1 MTTDLTVRPDAQQ
14 LTVLTNEQLSYIAA
28 TEFVPPGLRGNLP
41 AILACVA
48 TGRALG
54 IADMTALRS
63 IHIIDGKATFSA
75 ELMVMLARQRGHSI
89 QGEVADGV
97 ARVVGKRA
105 DNGDT
110 MTVEWTLAM
119 AERAGLL
126 NKQNWRKYPE
136 AMLWA
141 RAVSQLC
148 RELFADC
155 FAGAT
160 YVPEELED
168 TVGGSS
174 ADIPGVE
181 PAHTGSVP
189 AAESSGESPP
199 SPTVEIHKAAAAVRG
214 DNPPV
219 DMADPD
225 IPFGDAPV
233 PEHQPPE
240 QTWATAAQKKKLDT
254 LVGQLRNAGVVTTDR
269 VYELAGREAVV
280 GEDGVLHWAP
290 LRDAL
295 TKAEASRL
303 IDALE
308 NIEVGDTLAVIEQ
321 LLLAHAETTGR
332 ADATALAIEKAR
344 QDKSP
349 AQFAVWMRQQGAR
362 LDALVRAAK

>member
-1 MTTDLTVRPDAQQ
+1 MTTDVAVRTESQQ
-14 LTVLTNEQLSYIAA
+14 LTVLTNEQLQYIST

-89 QGEVADGV
+89 QGSVTEGA
-97 ARVVGKRA
+97 ANVVGKRA

-126 NKQNWRKYPE
+126 SKQNWRKYPE

-148 RELFADC
+148 RELFPDC

-160 YVPEELED
+160 YTLEEL
-168 TVGGSS
+168 G
-174 ADIPGVE
+174 
-181 PAHTGSVP
+181 
-189 AAESSGESPP
+189 AEETTEKGE
-199 SPTVEIHKAAAAVRG
+199 PTV
-214 DNPPV
+214 DLY
-219 DMADPD
+219 DPD

-233 PEHQPPE
+233 PEQQPPPI
-240 QTWATAAQKKKLDT
+240 TGPQKKKLNV
-254 LVGQLRNAGVVTTDR
+254 LVGKLRPSMVSTEDLWQHVRRKPLLSDN
-269 VYELAGREAVV
+269 
-280 GEDGVLHWAP
+280 GELHWSP
-290 LRDAL
+290 LRDTLSKSEASDLIEWLEAL
-295 TKAEASRL
+295 SSSSGGPNDPVSGHDEQQPGQATETAPSKVVPPSDSGVEVASPDDEISVLTAELVGASRKPAEAAASIERHRL
-303 IDALE
+303 TQRPDEHYGWLLEQKAKLAARGGDA
-308 NIEVGDTLAVIEQ
+308 A
-321 LLLAHAETTGR
+321 
-332 ADATALAIEKAR
+332 
-344 QDKSP
+344 
-349 AQFAVWMRQQGAR
+349 
-362 LDALVRAAK
+362 

>member
-1 MTTDLTVRPDAQQ
+1 MAGDAQVSTDLAVREKRE
-14 LTVLTNEQLSYIAA
+14 LTVLTNEQLQFIAG

-89 QGEVADGV
+89 QGSVSEGA
-97 ARVVGKRA
+97 AKVVGCRA

-126 NKQNWRKYPE
+126 GKQNWRKYPE

-160 YVPEELED
+160 YTPEELEAS
-168 TVGGSS
+168 VG
-174 ADIPGVE
+174 APTAE
-181 PAHTGSVP
+181 PDSVP
-189 AAESSGESPP
+189 AAGTSEPP
-199 SPTVEIHKAAAAVRG
+199 APTV
-214 DNPPV
+214 
-219 DMADPD
+219 DMSDPD
-225 IPFGDAPV
+225 IPFGDAAYQ
-233 PEHQPPE
+233 EHQPPGKP
-240 QTWATAAQKKKLDT
+240 ATAAQKKKLNV
-254 LVGQLRNAGVVTTDR
+254 LVGKLRPEHLTTER
-269 VYELAGREAVV
+269 LYELVGREPVV
-280 GEDGVLHWAP
+280 SEDGELHWSP

-295 TKAEASRL
+295 TSAEAHELIDRLERVETTSPAGEILEVSARL
-303 IDALE
+303 IGAKPE
-308 NIEVGDTLAVIEQ
+308 AAAVIEKHAAEHSPEQ
-321 LLLAHAETTGR
+321 HLAWLR
-332 ADATALAIEKAR
+332 R
-344 QDKSP
+344 QES
-349 AQFAVWMRQQGAR
+349 R
-362 LDALVRAAK
+362 LVSA